1 MSDGEAEIIWDG
13 TKNSYRPDS
22 DWAATVAAVLDLH
35 ASTDDDLDPITY
47 EVIRHRLWT
56 INTAHGETVTRISGS
71 PVFAS
76 LDFNMCILTEDAEI
90 VMNAPFI
97 QYLNIGA
104 PYTVK
109 FVMER
114 FGRAPGI
121 NAGDVFLGNDPWVG
135 AVHQMDV
142 LFACPVFVDG
152 RIFAWVSNA
161 GHQYDL
167 GGVVPGGWPS
177 NAVDVYHDPTLLSPF
192 KIVEAHELRPDL
204 ERLYLRQSRMPEL
217 LALDLRAQIAG
228 CQSAAGQVVG
238 LCEQFGAS
246 TVKAAMRRV
255 VDSARSAFAEK
266 LERIPDGTWSDV
278 RYLDEALPGDAHTYR
293 VAIAVHK
300 TGREITIDNRGS
312 DPQQQGPL
320 GITFQALAGSVLS
333 ALAITMLSDQL
344 FAVGGAERYIN
355 YDVEPGLLNTVQ
367 YPAAVSAAIC
377 NVVTH
382 LNLMQTCIG
391 RMLASDD
398 ELRVDIVAAG
408 PDYPVPVVSGID
420 DRGNFFGS
428 AILDHFAMGGGARSF
443 QDGVDTG
450 GPGWSPL
457 TFLMNVEAVEQWFPL
472 IYLWRRELPDSGGAG
487 RWRGGVGLAYGW
499 TPYRA
504 SALDVYSFSGGMSI
518 SGFGAEGIL
527 GGYPSPPARTTVK
540 HDTDLSQMFA
550 RSRVPADI
558 GEVTEGSLEML
569 RGKSNAVPL
578 GAGDIA
584 ESVISGGGG
593 YGDPL
598 EREPERVAKDVHELR
613 VSRGAAHTVY
623 GVELDTAGAVD
634 VGATAKRR
642 QVIRDTRA
650 AGATGATLGSSGPAG
665 ARVPATG
672 EPRRRV
678 HEVIVSRDDGDDR
691 VLACERCDFVICGYR
706 ANAKEHL
713 LVTVDDLVDALPLA
727 NDPAQYLDG
736 EDIVFRAYTCPGC
749 QVLVS
754 TEIVRRGEPALTE
767 MQLE

>member
-1 MSDGEAEIIWDG
+1 MSDADSKVIWDG
-13 TKNSYRPDS
+13 NRNSYRPGS
-22 DWAATVAAVLDLH
+22 DWAVRVAETNDLH
-35 ASTDDDLDPITY
+35 TVSEEQLDPITY

-76 LDFNMCILTEDAEI
+76 LDFNMSILTEDAEI

-114 FGRAPGI
+114 FGRVPGI
-121 NAGDVFLGNDPWVG
+121 QAGDIFLGNDPWVG

-142 LFACPVFVDG
+142 LFAAPVFIDD

-167 GGVVPGGWPS
+167 GGVVPGGWPQ

-204 ERLYLRQSRMPEL
+204 ERMYLRQSRMPEL

-228 CQSAAGQVVG
+228 CQSAAKQIGG
-238 LCEQFGAS
+238 LCDQFGAA
-246 TVKAAMRRV
+246 TVKAAMRRIV
-255 VDSARSAFAEK
+255 SAARSEFAAK

-278 RYLDEALPGDAHTYR
+278 RYLDEALPGDRHTYR
-293 VAIAVHK
+293 VAINVHK
-300 TGREITIDNRGS
+300 TGSDLVIDNKGS
-312 DPQQQGPL
+312 DPQQEGPL

-344 FAVGGAERYIN
+344 FAVGGAEQHISYE
-355 YDVEPGLLNTVQ
+355 VEPGLLNTVQ
-367 YPAAVSAAIC
+367 YPSAVSAAIC

-382 LNLMQTCIG
+382 LNLMQTCVG
-391 RMLASDD
+391 RMLAADE
-398 ELRVDIVAAG
+398 ELRNDIVAPG
-408 PDYPVPVVSGID
+408 PDYPVPVVSGTD

-472 IYLWRRELPDSGGAG
+472 IYLWRRELTDSGGAG
-487 RWRGGVGLAYGW
+487 RWRGGVGVAYGW

-504 SALDVYSFSGGMSI
+504 NRLDVYSFSGGMSL

-540 HDTDLSQMFA
+540 NDTDLSELFRQRRM
-550 RSRVPADI
+550 PADVDDVSAGTI
-558 GEVTEGSLEML
+558 QML
-569 RGKSNAVPL
+569 RGKSNAVALRP
-578 GAGDIA
+578 GDVA

-598 EREPERVAKDVHELR
+598 EREPERVAKDILELR
-613 VSRGAAHTVY
+613 VSSDAARSVY
-623 GVELDTAGAVD
+623 GVVLEPDGQVD
-634 VGATAKRR
+634 VDGTMRQRDSIRQARSSGVAGVTLGAAG
-642 QVIRDTRA
+642 RA
-650 AGATGATLGSSGPAG
+650 AEPA
-665 ARVPATG
+665 PATG
-672 EPRRRV
+672 QVPRRV
-678 HEVIVSRDDGDDR
+678 HEVIVARDEGDRR
-691 VLACERCDFVICGYR
+691 VLACHRCDAVLCGYR
-706 ANAKEHL
+706 ENAKEHL
-713 LVTVDDLVDALPLA
+713 LVRTEPLVEALPLA
-727 NDPAQYLDG
+727 NDPALYLDG
-736 EDIVFRAYTCPGC
+736 EDVVFRSYSCPGC

-754 TEIVRRGEPALTE
+754 VEIVRRREPALVE
-767 MQLE
+767 MQLD